1 MARQPVTFGHK
12 VIEVTLTLDT
22 DIYASGDVLADTQ
35 VITNSIREFGT
46 VTLQSLTILDK
57 DDQGVA
63 MNVIF
68 LRSNTSIG
76 TENLAFAPSDAVMA
90 EVLAIVEVASGDYV
104 DCVNSQLAT
113 LVAGVDTQM
122 GCLLQPTAGDHLYF
136 AVVTGG
142 TPTHTAAGIVM
153 KFGFLRS

>member
-46 VTLQSLTILDK
+46 VTLQSLT
-57 DDQGVA
+57 
-63 MNVIF
+63 
-68 LRSNTSIG
+68 
-76 TENLAFAPSDAVMA
+76 SDAVMA

-136 AVVTGG
+136 AVVAGG